1 MERLQKVIA
10 NSGLT
15 SRRKAEEL
23 ILAGKVLVNG
33 RIVTELGTK
42 VDDMDAIVV
51 NGKPLPKVNKK
62 VYYLLNKPSGY
73 ICSLSDEK
81 GRKVVTDLIE
91 DKSIRVYPVGR
102 LDYDTT
108 GLLILTNDGEFANL
122 LSHPS
127 NNVEKLYRVTIDGI
141 LTTEEIYQ
149 LKDGIDIDGVKVVP
163 TRVKV
168 KKRNLNKNTEIVEF
182 GIVEGRNHI
191 VKRVFEKLNHPVIKL
206 KRESYAFL
214 NVVDLAYG
222 EYRDLTSKEVK
233 RLKELKKDTKYKLV
247 NKK

>member
-10 NSGLT
+10 NAGIT

-23 ILAGKVLVNG
+23 ILAGKVSVNG
-33 RIVTELGTK
+33 KIIKELGVK
-42 VDDMDAIVV
+42 VSDEDAIMVD
-51 NGKPLPKVNKK
+51 GKPLPKQNKK

-73 ICSLSDEK
+73 ICSLKDEK

-91 DKSIRVYPVGR
+91 DQSIRVYPVGR

-108 GLLILTNDGEFANL
+108 GLLILTNDGDFANL

-127 NNVEKLYRVTIDGI
+127 NNVEKLYKVTIDGL
-141 LTTEEIYQ
+141 LTSDEIYA
-149 LKDGIDIDGVKVVP
+149 LKDGISIDGIKVIP
-163 TRVKV
+163 TRVKI
-168 KKRNLNKNTEIVEF
+168 KKRNLNKRTEIIEF

-191 VKRVFEKLNHPVIKL
+191 VKRVFESINHPVLKL

-214 NVVDLAYG
+214 NVNDLQIG
-222 EYRDLTSKEVK
+222 QYRDLNPKEVK
-233 RLKELKKDTKYKLV
+233 KLKELKKNNQSTTR
-247 NKK
+247 

>member
-127 NNVEKLYRVTIDGI
+127 NNVEKLYIVTIDGI

-222 EYRDLTSKEVK
+222 EYRDLTPKEVK
-233 RLKELKKDTKYKLV
+233 RLKELKKDTK
-247 NKK
+247 

>member
-10 NSGLT
+10 NAGVT

-23 ILAGKVLVNG
+23 ILDGKVKVNG
-33 RIVTELGTK
+33 KVVTELGVK
-42 VDDMDAIVV
+42 VDDSDAIVV
-51 NGKPLPKVNKK
+51 NGKPLPKVDKK

-108 GLLILTNDGEFANL
+108 GLLILTNDGDFANM

-127 NNVEKLYRVTIDGI
+127 NNVEKLYRVTIDGL
-141 LTTEEIYQ
+141 LTADEIYA

-163 TRVKV
+163 TRVKI
-168 KKRNLNKNTEIVEF
+168 KKRNLNKKTEIVEF

-191 VKRVFEKLNHPVIKL
+191 VKRVFDSINHPVLKL

-214 NVVDLAYG
+214 NVNDLQIG
-222 EYRDLTSKEVK
+222 QYRDLNPKEIK
-233 RLKELKKDTKYKLV
+233 KLKELKKDTK
-247 NKK
+247 

>member
-10 NSGLT
+10 NAGVT

-23 ILAGKVLVNG
+23 ILDGKVKVNG
-33 RIVTELGTK
+33 KVVTELGVK
-42 VDDMDAIVV
+42 VDDSDAIVV
-51 NGKPLPKVNKK
+51 NGKPLPKVDKK

-108 GLLILTNDGEFANL
+108 GLLILSNDGDFANM

-127 NNVEKLYRVTIDGI
+127 NNVEKLYRVTIDGL
-141 LTTEEIYQ
+141 LTADEIYA
-149 LKDGIDIDGVKVVP
+149 LKDGIDIDGVKVIP
-163 TRVKV
+163 TRVKI
-168 KKRNLNKNTEIVEF
+168 KKRNLNKKTEIVEF

-191 VKRVFEKLNHPVIKL
+191 VKRVFDSINHPVLKL

-214 NVVDLAYG
+214 NVNDLQIG
-222 EYRDLTSKEVK
+222 QYRDLNPKEIK
-233 RLKELKKDTKYKLV
+233 KLKELKKDTK
-247 NKK
+247 

>member
-10 NSGLT
+10 NAGVT

-23 ILAGKVLVNG
+23 ILDGKVKVNG
-33 RIVTELGTK
+33 KVVTELGVK
-42 VDDMDAIVV
+42 VDDSDAIVV
-51 NGKPLPKVNKK
+51 NGKPLPKVDKK

-108 GLLILTNDGEFANL
+108 GLLILTNDGDFANM

-127 NNVEKLYRVTIDGI
+127 NNVEKLYRVTIDGL
-141 LTTEEIYQ
+141 LTADEIYA
-149 LKDGIDIDGVKVVP
+149 LKDGIDIDGVKVIP
-163 TRVKV
+163 TRVKI
-168 KKRNLNKNTEIVEF
+168 KKRNLNKKTEIVEF

-191 VKRVFEKLNHPVIKL
+191 VKRVFDSINHPVLKL

-214 NVVDLAYG
+214 NVNDLQIG
-222 EYRDLTSKEVK
+222 QYRDLNPKEIK
-233 RLKELKKDTKYKLV
+233 KLKELKKDTK
-247 NKK
+247 

>member
-15 SRRKAEEL
+15 SRRKVEEL

-222 EYRDLTSKEVK
+222 EYRDLTPKEVK
-233 RLKELKKDTKYKLV
+233 RLKELKKDTK
-247 NKK
+247 

>member
-191 VKRVFEKLNHPVIKL
+191 VKRVFEKINHPVIKL

-222 EYRDLTSKEVK
+222 EYRDLTPKEVK
-233 RLKELKKDTKYKLV
+233 RLKELKKDTK
-247 NKK
+247 

>member
-10 NSGLT
+10 NAGVT

-23 ILAGKVLVNG
+23 ILDGKVKVNG
-33 RIVTELGTK
+33 KVVTELGVK
-42 VDDMDAIVV
+42 VDDSDAIVV
-51 NGKPLPKVNKK
+51 NGKPLPKVDKK

-108 GLLILTNDGEFANL
+108 GLLILTNDGDFANM

-127 NNVEKLYRVTIDGI
+127 NNVEKLYRVTIDGL
-141 LTTEEIYQ
+141 LTADEIYA
-149 LKDGIDIDGVKVVP
+149 LKDGIDIDGVKVIP
-163 TRVKV
+163 TRVKI
-168 KKRNLNKNTEIVEF
+168 KKRNLNKKTEIVEF

-191 VKRVFEKLNHPVIKL
+191 VKRVFDSINHPVLEL

-214 NVVDLAYG
+214 NVNDLQIG
-222 EYRDLTSKEVK
+222 QYRDLNPKEIK
-233 RLKELKKDTKYKLV
+233 KLKELKKDTK
-247 NKK
+247 

>member
-10 NSGLT
+10 NAGIT

-23 ILAGKVLVNG
+23 ILAGKVSVNG
-33 RIVTELGTK
+33 KIIKELGVK
-42 VDDMDAIVV
+42 VSDEDAIMVD
-51 NGKPLPKVNKK
+51 GKPLPKQNKK

-73 ICSLSDEK
+73 ICSLKDEK

-91 DKSIRVYPVGR
+91 DQSIRVYPVGR

-108 GLLILTNDGEFANL
+108 GLLILTNDGDFANL

-127 NNVEKLYRVTIDGI
+127 NNVEKLYKVTIDGL
-141 LTTEEIYQ
+141 LTSDEIYA
-149 LKDGIDIDGVKVVP
+149 LKDGISIDGIKVIP
-163 TRVKV
+163 TRVKI
-168 KKRNLNKNTEIVEF
+168 KKRNLNKRTEIIEF

-191 VKRVFEKLNHPVIKL
+191 VKRVFESINHPVLKL

-214 NVVDLAYG
+214 NVNDLQIG
-222 EYRDLTSKEVK
+222 QYRDLNPKEIK
-233 RLKELKKDTKYKLV
+233 KLKELK
-247 NKK
+247 NK

>member
-42 VDDMDAIVV
+42 VDNMDAIVV

-222 EYRDLTSKEVK
+222 EYRDLTPKEVK
-233 RLKELKKDTKYKLV
+233 RLKELKKDTKLK
-247 NKK
+247 

>member
-10 NSGLT
+10 NAGVT

-23 ILAGKVLVNG
+23 ILDGKVKVNG
-33 RIVTELGTK
+33 KVVTELGVK
-42 VDDMDAIVV
+42 VDDSDAIVV
-51 NGKPLPKVNKK
+51 NGKPLPKVDKK

-108 GLLILTNDGEFANL
+108 GLLILTNDGDFANM

-127 NNVEKLYRVTIDGI
+127 NNVEKLYRVTIDGL
-141 LTTEEIYQ
+141 LTADEIYA
-149 LKDGIDIDGVKVVP
+149 LKDGIDIDGVKVIP
-163 TRVKV
+163 TRVKI
-168 KKRNLNKNTEIVEF
+168 KKRNLNKKTEIVEF

-191 VKRVFEKLNHPVIKL
+191 VKRVFDSINHPVLKL

-214 NVVDLAYG
+214 NVNDLQIG
-222 EYRDLTSKEVK
+222 QYRDLNPKEIK
-233 RLKELKKDTKYKLV
+233 QLKELKKDTK
-247 NKK
+247 

>member
-222 EYRDLTSKEVK
+222 EYRDLTPKEVK
-233 RLKELKKDTKYKLV
+233 RLKELKKDTKYKV
-247 NKK
+247 IE

>member
-10 NSGLT
+10 NAGVT

-23 ILAGKVLVNG
+23 ILDGKVKVNG
-33 RIVTELGTK
+33 KVVTELGVK
-42 VDDMDAIVV
+42 VDDSDAIVV
-51 NGKPLPKVNKK
+51 NGKPLPKVDKK

-108 GLLILTNDGEFANL
+108 GLLILTNDGDFANM

-127 NNVEKLYRVTIDGI
+127 NNVEKLYRVTIDGL
-141 LTTEEIYQ
+141 LTDDEIYA
-149 LKDGIDIDGVKVVP
+149 LKDGIDIDGVKVIP
-163 TRVKV
+163 TRVKI
-168 KKRNLNKNTEIVEF
+168 KKRNLNKKTEIVEF

-191 VKRVFEKLNHPVIKL
+191 VKRVFDSINHPVLKL

-214 NVVDLAYG
+214 NVNDLQIG
-222 EYRDLTSKEVK
+222 QYRDLNPKEIK
-233 RLKELKKDTKYKLV
+233 KLKELKKDTK
-247 NKK
+247 

>member
-10 NSGLT
+10 NAGVT

-23 ILAGKVLVNG
+23 ILDGKVKVNG
-33 RIVTELGTK
+33 KVVTELGVK
-42 VDDMDAIVV
+42 VDDSDAIVV
-51 NGKPLPKVNKK
+51 NGKPLPKVDKK

-81 GRKVVTDLIE
+81 GRKVVADLIE

-108 GLLILTNDGEFANL
+108 GLLILTNDGDFANM

-127 NNVEKLYRVTIDGI
+127 NNVEKLYRVTIDGL
-141 LTTEEIYQ
+141 LTADEIYA

-163 TRVKV
+163 TRVKI
-168 KKRNLNKNTEIVEF
+168 KKRNLNKKTEIVEF

-191 VKRVFEKLNHPVIKL
+191 VKKLFSELGYKVIRLNRITYSFFNLNNVPLGDYRKL
-206 KRESYAFL
+206 
-214 NVVDLAYG
+214 
-222 EYRDLTSKEVK
+222 TIKEVK
-233 RLKELKKDTKYKLV
+233 KLYGLSA
-247 NKK
+247 NENR

>member
-10 NSGLT
+10 NAGVT

-23 ILAGKVLVNG
+23 ILDGKVKVNG
-33 RIVTELGTK
+33 KVVTELGVK
-42 VDDMDAIVV
+42 VDDGDAIVV
-51 NGKPLPKVNKK
+51 NGKPLPKVDKK

-108 GLLILTNDGEFANL
+108 GLLILTNDGDFANM

-127 NNVEKLYRVTIDGI
+127 NNVEKLYRVTIDGL
-141 LTTEEIYQ
+141 LTADEIYA
-149 LKDGIDIDGVKVVP
+149 LKDGIDIDGVKVIP
-163 TRVKV
+163 TRVKI
-168 KKRNLNKNTEIVEF
+168 KKRNLNKKTEIVEF

-191 VKRVFEKLNHPVIKL
+191 VKRVFDSINHPVLKL

-214 NVVDLAYG
+214 NVNDLQIG
-222 EYRDLTSKEVK
+222 QYRDLNPKEIK
-233 RLKELKKDTKYKLV
+233 QLKELKKDTK
-247 NKK
+247 

>member
-10 NSGLT
+10 NAGVT

-23 ILAGKVLVNG
+23 ILDGKVKVNG
-33 RIVTELGTK
+33 KVVTELGVK
-42 VDDMDAIVV
+42 VDDSDAIVV
-51 NGKPLPKVNKK
+51 NGKPLPKVDKK

-108 GLLILTNDGEFANL
+108 RLLILTNDGDFANM

-127 NNVEKLYRVTIDGI
+127 NNVEKLYRVTIDGL
-141 LTTEEIYQ
+141 LTDDEIYA

-163 TRVKV
+163 TRVKI
-168 KKRNLNKNTEIVEF
+168 KKRNLNKKTEIVEF

-191 VKRVFEKLNHPVIKL
+191 VKRVFDSINHPVLKL

-214 NVVDLAYG
+214 NVNDLQIG
-222 EYRDLTSKEVK
+222 QYRDLNPKEIK
-233 RLKELKKDTKYKLV
+233 KLKELKKDTK
-247 NKK
+247 

>member
-33 RIVTELGTK
+33 RMVTELGTK

-222 EYRDLTSKEVK
+222 EYRDLTPKEVK
-233 RLKELKKDTKYKLV
+233 RLKELKKDTK
-247 NKK
+247 

>member
-10 NSGLT
+10 NAGIT

-23 ILAGKVLVNG
+23 ILAGKVSVNG
-33 RIVTELGTK
+33 KIIKELGVK
-42 VDDMDAIVV
+42 VSDEDAIMVD
-51 NGKPLPKVNKK
+51 GKPLPKQNKK

-73 ICSLSDEK
+73 ICSLKDEK

-91 DKSIRVYPVGR
+91 DQSIRVYPVGR

-108 GLLILTNDGEFANL
+108 GLLILTNDGNFANL

-127 NNVEKLYRVTIDGI
+127 NNVEKLYKVTIDGL
-141 LTTEEIYQ
+141 LTSDEIYA
-149 LKDGIDIDGVKVVP
+149 LKDGISIDGIKVIP
-163 TRVKV
+163 TRVKI
-168 KKRNLNKNTEIVEF
+168 KKRNLNKRTEIIEF

-191 VKRVFEKLNHPVIKL
+191 VKRVFESINHPVLKL

-214 NVVDLAYG
+214 NVNDLQIG
-222 EYRDLTSKEVK
+222 QYRDLNPKEIK
-233 RLKELKKDTKYKLV
+233 KLKELKK
-247 NKK
+247 

>member
-10 NSGLT
+10 NAGVT

-23 ILAGKVLVNG
+23 ILDGKVKVNG
-33 RIVTELGTK
+33 KVVTELGVK
-42 VDDMDAIVV
+42 VDDSDAIVV
-51 NGKPLPKVNKK
+51 NGKPLPKVDKK

-108 GLLILTNDGEFANL
+108 GLLILTNDGDFANM

-127 NNVEKLYRVTIDGI
+127 NNVEKLYKVTIDGL
-141 LTTEEIYQ
+141 LTADEIYA
-149 LKDGIDIDGVKVVP
+149 LKDGIDIDGVKVIP
-163 TRVKV
+163 TRVKI
-168 KKRNLNKNTEIVEF
+168 KKRNLNKKTEIVEF

-191 VKRVFEKLNHPVIKL
+191 VKRVFDSINHPVLKL

-214 NVVDLAYG
+214 NVNDLQIG
-222 EYRDLTSKEVK
+222 QYRDLNPKEIK
-233 RLKELKKDTKYKLV
+233 KLKELKKDTK
-247 NKK
+247 

>member
-10 NSGLT
+10 NAGIT

-23 ILAGKVLVNG
+23 ILAGKVSVNG
-33 RIVTELGTK
+33 KIIKELGVK
-42 VDDMDAIVV
+42 VSDEDAIMVD
-51 NGKPLPKVNKK
+51 GKPLPKQNKK

-73 ICSLSDEK
+73 ICSLKDEK

-91 DKSIRVYPVGR
+91 DQSIRVYPVGR

-108 GLLILTNDGEFANL
+108 GLLILTNDGDFANL

-127 NNVEKLYRVTIDGI
+127 NNVEKLYKVTIDGL
-141 LTTEEIYQ
+141 LTSDEIYA
-149 LKDGIDIDGVKVVP
+149 LKDGISIDGIKVIP
-163 TRVKV
+163 TRVKI
-168 KKRNLNKNTEIVEF
+168 KKRNLNKRTEIIEF

-191 VKRVFEKLNHPVIKL
+191 VKRVFESINHPVLKL

-214 NVVDLAYG
+214 NVNDLQIG
-222 EYRDLTSKEVK
+222 QYRDLNPKEIK
-233 RLKELKKDTKYKLV
+233 KLKELKKNNQSTTR
-247 NKK
+247 